1 MESVTE
7 LVFSKASG
15 FYYTCQCH
23 SFGWSVFLE
32 KLEAF
37 LINMKTL
44 LMAVTNSALQSVF
57 GEVSGLYTRNVSQRV
72 CDRIWF

>member
-15 FYYTCQCH
+15 FYYNCQCH
-23 SFGWSVFLE
+23 SLGWSVFLE

-37 LINMKTL
+37 LVNMKTL
-44 LMAVTNSALQSVF
+44 LIVVTKSVLQSVF
-57 GEVSGLYTRNVSQRV
+57 GEASDLYSRNVSQRV